1 MPHKELLPLIFCI
14 VDDFCKKFE
23 PYYKNQLKKEG
34 SMMRDRKSQM
44 TLSED
49 LTVVIFY
56 QFSGIKNFKIF
67 FNAFKENFISEFP
80 KLCSYNRFIEK
91 KQRLLFPLYAL
102 SQCVKGECSGVSFID
117 ATALPVC
124 HNKRIYSH
132 KVFKEI
138 AQRGKTTMGY
148 FYGFKLHLV
157 VNHTGQIIDYSL
169 SSGEVP
175 DINKAFDLLKN
186 LWGSAY
192 ADKGYVSSKIFEN
205 LRLLNMNFMTYL
217 KKNMKNVKDK
227 LVPFQDAINLR
238 NRGGVVENTI
248 KALKLKYSIWQTRS
262 RSVANYFV
270 NIFGSI
276 CAHGL
281 GYKFGF

>member
-23 PYYKNQLKKEG
+23 PYYKNQLKEEG
-34 SMMRDRKSQM
+34 TMIRDRKSQM

-262 RSVANYFV
+262 RNVANYFV

>member
-14 VDDFCKKFE
+14 VDDFYKKFE
-23 PYYKNQLKKEG
+23 PYYKNQLRKEG
-34 SMMRDRKSQM
+34 SMIRDRKSWT

-49 LTVVIFY
+49 LTIVIFY
-56 QFSGIKNFKIF
+56 QFSGIKNFKTF
-67 FNAFKENFISEFP
+67 FHAFKKNFISEFP

-102 SQCVKGECSGVSFID
+102 SHCVKGECSGVSFID
-117 ATALPVC
+117 STALPVC
-124 HNKRIYSH
+124 HNKRIHSH
-132 KVFKEI
+132 KVFKKI
-138 AQRGKTTMGY
+138 AKRGKTTMGY
-148 FYGFKLHLV
+148 FYGFKVHLV
-157 VNHTGQIIDYSL
+157 VNHTGHIIDYSL
-169 SSGEVP
+169 SSGELH
-175 DINKAFDLLKN
+175 DLNKTFELLKN

-205 LRLLNMNFMTYL
+205 LRLFKVNFMTYL
-217 KKNMKNVKDK
+217 KINMKKLKNK

-238 NRGGVVENTI
+238 NRGVVENSI
-248 KALKLKYSIWQTRS
+248 KALKLKYSMLQTRS
-262 RSVANYFV
+262 RSITNYFV
-270 NIFGSI
+270 NIVSSI